1 MKKTFSFL
9 TLIIILQL
17 IIIKAS
23 KAQPLKN
30 KSWNIILHLNTG
42 YSLATSDWKYT
53 HPYILGNGGSFT
65 GSISGTYEESYFY
78 YGGLEFSKEYFG
90 LQANIGIFPAK
101 FLIKEQIDPGITQKR
116 NDIYS
121 FHIFFLEV
129 EGILFPLGNPTDKIT
144 PFFKAGLSGM
154 TTSGDINNN
163 LLSFLGCI
171 GTRIFIMENL
181 GIELS
186 LKAKY
191 MLLYNVPL
199 ADQISAA
206 YGVPLSSLS
215 ANVGVLYGL

>member
-23 KAQPLKN
+23 KAQPLEN

-121 FHIFFLEV
+121 FNIFFLEG
-129 EGILFPLGNPTDKIT
+129 EGIIFPFKNSISKIT
-144 PFFKAGLSGM
+144 PFLKAGLSYM
-154 TTSGDINNN
+154 TTNGDIQNN
-163 LLSFLGCI
+163 LLAFTGSI
-171 GTRIFIMENL
+171 GVRTFFTESL
-181 GIELS
+181 GIDFS

-191 MLLYNVPL
+191 MLLYDVPL

-206 YGVPLSSLS
+206 YGVSLSSLS
-215 ANVGVLYGL
+215 ANVGVLYRL